1 MIKHYKFPPILT
13 LVHPQCTQGTLH
25 GVQCVSFYSSILYK
39 VHTQSRSFMQMYI
52 SQTNHPVVLTAW
64 PLPCWPRTED
74 SSGSSA
80 PGSLPLI
87 PGDWGYRSRAPGP
100 QPWLPGQ
107 LEPKPWPDEVLSWAF
122 IPALGGVGDKASKAF
137 ANVPLKAGPVLP
149 AVCVTGLMDGVG
161 GGWGAL
167 APR

>member
-64 PLPCWPRTED
+64 LLPCWPCTED
-74 SSGSSA
+74 SSGSSG
-80 PGSLPLI
+80 PGRLS
-87 PGDWGYRSRAPGP
+87 RSTTLHLFSIFPSFRPTL
-100 QPWLPGQ
+100 QPWSLLQYFKLLFPSQ
-107 LEPKPWPDEVLSWAF
+107 Q
-122 IPALGGVGDKASKAF
+122 
-137 ANVPLKAGPVLP
+137 
-149 AVCVTGLMDGVG
+149 LMDHLIYYLTKYLFPNLYTVFLLPYELA
-161 GGWGAL
+161 AL
-167 APR
+167 YEPINQETAY

>member
-1 MIKHYKFPPILT
+1 MGTHLSEGMLSRRLWPGVRAHGL
-13 LVHPQCTQGTLH
+13 PQGPQSSTSVQGWSWQGRRLRSL
-25 GVQCVSFYSSILYK
+25 GRS
-39 VHTQSRSFMQMYI
+39 QSPAR
-52 SQTNHPVVLTAW
+52 
-64 PLPCWPRTED
+64 E
-74 SSGSSA
+74 SSA
-80 PGSLPLI
+80 PGGLPLI
-87 PGDWGYRSRAPGP
+87 PGDGGYRSRAPGP

-107 LEPKPWPDEVLSWAF
+107 LEPKPWPGEALSWAF
-122 IPALGGVGDKASKAF
+122 IPALGGVGDKASKPF

>member
-1 MIKHYKFPPILT
+1 MGTHLSEGMLSRRLWPGVRAQGL
-13 LVHPQCTQGTLH
+13 LQGPQSSASVQGWSWQ
-25 GVQCVSFYSSILYK
+25 GRRAGSRGRS
-39 VHTQSRSFMQMYI
+39 QSPAR
-52 SQTNHPVVLTAW
+52 
-64 PLPCWPRTED
+64 
-74 SSGSSA
+74 GSSA
-80 PGSLPLI
+80 PGGLPLI

-137 ANVPLKAGPVLP
+137 ANVPLKAGPGLP